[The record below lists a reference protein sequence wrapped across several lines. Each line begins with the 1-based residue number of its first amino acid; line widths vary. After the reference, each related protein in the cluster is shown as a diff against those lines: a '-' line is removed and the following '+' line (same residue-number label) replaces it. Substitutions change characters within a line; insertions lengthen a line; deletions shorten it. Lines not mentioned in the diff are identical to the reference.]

1 MCASSDAMLGLG
13 LGLARRQLKVPSEK
27 PWKLIGL
34 CKASNPQ
41 TRLNDASTSG
51 GVDILLY

>member
-13 LGLARRQLKVPSEK
+13 LGRRQLKVRRKNP
-27 PWKLIGL
+27 PKLIGL

-51 GVDILLY
+51 GVDVLLY